1 MKAKEAVLLMDFQ
14 MNLGHTNWKVDI
26 RNFDGQNKCSIIYF
40 GLSKPQSYIE
50 KAKNYF
56 SINNDVL

>member
-56 SINNDVL
+56 